1 MKTVRSLVGKSS
13 VCRDDSSLES
23 SNNQRRVMNNQLQTV
38 LSCVLV
44 LGACRAEPSR
54 APASD
59 ERSPAT
65 PAPSTPA
72 ASTEPAPS
80 SPSPSGSEARAPSEE
95 PRSNPIL
102 DTFEDDPADAAPVGF
117 AFARTGK
124 GALGKWLVKA
134 EAGAPSGTKVLA
146 QVDADSTNF
155 RFPVAT
161 LEQPILKDVRVSVRC
176 KVISGRVDQACGL
189 VARYRDEGNYLITR
203 ANALEDN
210 IRLYTVRDGKRD
222 EIASHDIEV
231 TPNVWHD
238 YRFEVRGDHLQ
249 VFWDGQPVLDHHDA
263 TFTDAGRVG
272 LWTKADSVTHFDDLR
287 LETYE

>member
-1 MKTVRSLVGKSS
+1 MKS
-13 VCRDDSSLES
+13 E
-23 SNNQRRVMNNQLQTV
+23 LQTV
-38 LSCVLV
+38 ISCVLM
-44 LGACRAEPSR
+44 LGACRADPSR

-65 PAPSTPA
+65 PATSTPA
-72 ASTEPAPS
+72 VSAASTPS
-80 SPSPSGSEARAPSEE
+80 ASPSPTASEPRAPSEE
-95 PRSNPIL
+95 PRGKPIL
-102 DTFEDDPADAAPVGF
+102 ETFEDDAVDAAPAGF
-117 AFARTGK
+117 AFGRTGK

-146 QVDADSTNF
+146 QVDADGTSF

-189 VARYRDEGNYLITR
+189 VARYRDDGNYFITR
-203 ANALEDN
+203 ANAIEDN

-238 YRFEVRGDHLQ
+238 YRFQVRGDHLQ
-249 VFWDGQPVLDHHDA
+249 VFWNGQLVLDHHDG

-287 LETYE
+287 LEAYE

>member
-1 MKTVRSLVGKSS
+1 MKTVRPPIGKSS
-13 VCRDDSSLES
+13 VCRDESSLES
-23 SNNQRRVMNNQLQTV
+23 SNNQRRVMKNELQTV

-44 LGACRAEPSR
+44 LWACRAEPSR

-59 ERSPAT
+59 ERSPA
-65 PAPSTPA
+65 APGTSTPA
-72 ASTEPAPS
+72 ASTESAP
-80 SPSPSGSEARAPSEE
+80 SPSPSGSAARAPSEE

-102 DTFEDDPADAAPVGF
+102 ETFEDDPADAAPAGF
-117 AFARTGK
+117 AFGRTGK

-161 LEQPILKDVRVSVRC
+161 LEQPILKDVRVGVRC

-189 VARYRDEGNYLITR
+189 VARYRDDGNYLITR